1 MPIEARQVS
10 TSTVVVLLGSCPLSA
25 KRFCAPRQVAPTSR
39 PSFELLPMREHRL
52 RWTQREWVTREDTNW
67 VPGAL
72 SYRTGLS
79 GIANNCSLRRTRTCF
94 LGSPGSPSN
103 RQNWALHGTKP
114 RDLQLGSSTP
124 KGYRFEHNN
133 TAEWLLGEWNMGGS
147 YAALTR
153 HASNT
158 A

>member
-10 TSTVVVLLGSCPLSA
+10 TSTVVVLLGSCLFQQNASA
-25 KRFCAPRQVAPTSR
+25 HLGKLLPRLGHL
-39 PSFELLPMREHRL
+39 FELLPMREHRL